1 MSDKPT
7 KKTSTISPQSPP
19 PAALNKVEKDSSVNR
34 RTFFSW
40 LSLGWVAFVA
50 ATGGFFTMMLR
61 FFFPN
66 VLLSQSKL
74 FEQAIQMII
83 LLERLI

>member
-1 MSDKPT
+1 MPEKDK
-7 KKTSTISPQSPP
+7 KKTSTITPKTPP
-19 PAALNKVEKDSSVNR
+19 PAALNKVEKEGGVNR

-61 FFFPN
+61 FFSQMYSLNLFK
-66 VLLSQSKL
+66 LL
-74 FEQAIQMII
+74 EQDFQMII
-83 LLERLI
+83 LLER